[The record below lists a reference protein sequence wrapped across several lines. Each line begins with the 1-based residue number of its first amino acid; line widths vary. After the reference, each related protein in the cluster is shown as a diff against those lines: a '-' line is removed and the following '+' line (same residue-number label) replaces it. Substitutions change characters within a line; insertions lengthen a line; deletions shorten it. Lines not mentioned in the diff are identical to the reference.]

1 MLGAPPAF
9 VLSQDQTL
17 NLIILKL
24 LYRSN
29 KLFSEQL
36 WRFVQIALL
45 LWITCL
51 DFQKKSGFSFIRI
64 YCLIFKFLVKSHL
77 ISHSSYWR
85 ISSDSSIGKISL
97 SWKAVSFVTAL
108 LLYHAVSFLSRG
120 FLKFFEKVFWGSFQ
134 LLNKLFIALH
144 KLFPSGLCID
154 TIFKLHSRSIR
165 AFWVRV
171 SRDSLSIIPPGEG
184 FVNGFLRIWR
194 DGQKRRN
201 LEWEFVEMALYPS
214 GKRSKK
220 FRSSLFR
227 NVSVHIVPRSGT
239 QNIVQKEKVA
249 VSGVL

>member
-77 ISHSSYWR
+77 ISHHSYWR

-97 SWKAVSFVTAL
+97 SWKAVFRDSFVII
-108 LLYHAVSFLSRG
+108 SCCFLFVKR

-134 LLNKLFIALH
+134 LLNKLFATLH

-154 TIFKLHSRSIR
+154 TIFKLL
-165 AFWVRV
+165 
-171 SRDSLSIIPPGEG
+171 D
-184 FVNGFLRIWR
+184 
-194 DGQKRRN
+194 RRLTWGLN
-201 LEWEFVEMALYPS
+201 SCLTRQLVYNTTGRKICQRFFEDLE
-214 GKRSKK
+214 R
-220 FRSSLFR
+220 
-227 NVSVHIVPRSGT
+227 
-239 QNIVQKEKVA
+239 
-249 VSGVL
+249 

>member
-77 ISHSSYWR
+77 ISHHSYWR
-85 ISSDSSIGKISL
+85 ISLDSSIGKISL
-97 SWKAVSFVTAL
+97 SWKAVFRDSFVIISCRFLFVKRFFEVFWKSFLRKLSASQQTSRRTSQTLSIRIVHRYNFQATFTFDS
-108 LLYHAVSFLSRG
+108 SFLSSCLTRQLVYNTTG
-120 FLKFFEKVFWGSFQ
+120 RKICQRFFED
-134 LLNKLFIALH
+134 LE
-144 KLFPSGLCID
+144 
-154 TIFKLHSRSIR
+154 R
-165 AFWVRV
+165 WVKT
-171 SRDSLSIIPPGEG
+171 E
-184 FVNGFLRIWR
+184 
-194 DGQKRRN
+194 
-201 LEWEFVEMALYPS
+201 
-214 GKRSKK
+214 K
-220 FRSSLFR
+220 FRVGICGNGSISFR
-227 NVSVHIVPRSGT
+227 KAV
-239 QNIVQKEKVA
+239 KKV
-249 VSGVL
+249 

>member
-77 ISHSSYWR
+77 ISHHSYWR

-97 SWKAVSFVTAL
+97 SWKAVFRDSFVII
-108 LLYHAVSFLSRG
+108 SCRFLFVKRFFEV
-120 FLKFFEKVFWGSFQ
+120 FLKKFFEKAFSFSTNFSPHFTNSFHQ
-134 LLNKLFIALH
+134 DCASIQFSSYIHVRFELF
-144 KLFPSGLCID
+144 
-154 TIFKLHSRSIR
+154 
-165 AFWVRV
+165 
-171 SRDSLSIIPPGEG
+171 
-184 FVNGFLRIWR
+184 
-194 DGQKRRN
+194 
-201 LEWEFVEMALYPS
+201 EFVSHATACL
-214 GKRSKK
+214 
-220 FRSSLFR
+220 
-227 NVSVHIVPRSGT
+227 
-239 QNIVQKEKVA
+239 
-249 VSGVL
+249 

>member
-17 NLIILKL
+17 NLIVLKL

-77 ISHSSYWR
+77 ISHHSYWR

-120 FLKFFEKVFWGSFQ
+120 FLKFFWKSF
-134 LLNKLFIALH
+134 LRKLSASQQTFRRTSQTL
-144 KLFPSGLCID
+144 
-154 TIFKLHSRSIR
+154 SIR
-165 AFWVRV
+165 IVHRYNFQATFTFDSSFLSSCLTRQLVYNTTGRRICQRFFEDLERWVKMEKFGVRICGNSCMVAAFY
-171 SRDSLSIIPPGEG
+171 L
-184 FVNGFLRIWR
+184 
-194 DGQKRRN
+194 
-201 LEWEFVEMALYPS
+201 
-214 GKRSKK
+214 
-220 FRSSLFR
+220 
-227 NVSVHIVPRSGT
+227 
-239 QNIVQKEKVA
+239 
-249 VSGVL
+249 

>member
-85 ISSDSSIGKISL
+85 ISSDSSIGKILFRGRPSL
-97 SWKAVSFVTAL
+97 SWQLCYYIMPFPFCQEVFW
-108 LLYHAVSFLSRG
+108 SFLK
-120 FLKFFEKVFWGSFQ
+120 KFFEEAFSFSTNFSPHFTNSFHQ
-134 LLNKLFIALH
+134 DCASIQFSSYIHVRFELF
-144 KLFPSGLCID
+144 
-154 TIFKLHSRSIR
+154 
-165 AFWVRV
+165 
-171 SRDSLSIIPPGEG
+171 
-184 FVNGFLRIWR
+184 
-194 DGQKRRN
+194 
-201 LEWEFVEMALYPS
+201 EFVSHATACL
-214 GKRSKK
+214 
-220 FRSSLFR
+220 
-227 NVSVHIVPRSGT
+227 
-239 QNIVQKEKVA
+239 
-249 VSGVL
+249 

>member
-64 YCLIFKFLVKSHL
+64 YCLIFKFLAKSQL
-77 ISHSSYWR
+77 ISLVPTDESVWILLLERFLFHGR
-85 ISSDSSIGKISL
+85 L
-97 SWKAVSFVTAL
+97 SFVTAL

-134 LLNKLFIALH
+134 LLNKLFIEPH
-144 KLFPSGLCID
+144 KLFSIGLCID
-154 TIFKLHSRSIR
+154 TIFKLFDRR
-165 AFWVRV
+165 LTRFWTRV
-171 SRDSLSIIPPGEG
+171 SRDSLSIIPPGER

-194 DGQKRRN
+194 DG
-201 LEWEFVEMALYPS
+201 
-214 GKRSKK
+214 
-220 FRSSLFR
+220 
-227 NVSVHIVPRSGT
+227 
-239 QNIVQKEKVA
+239 
-249 VSGVL
+249 

>member
-17 NLIILKL
+17 NLIVLKL

-64 YCLIFKFLVKSHL
+64 YCLIFKFLVKSPTNQRFVRL
-77 ISHSSYWR
+77 
-85 ISSDSSIGKISL
+85 L
-97 SWKAVSFVTAL
+97 SFVTAL

-134 LLNKLFIALH
+134 LLNKLFVSLH

-171 SRDSLSIIPPGEG
+171 SRDSLSIIPPEER

-194 DGQKRRN
+194 CEQKLKPHWQNFTRKH
-201 LEWEFVEMALYPS
+201 LYIAMDTAPDS
-214 GKRSKK
+214 H
-220 FRSSLFR
+220 F
-227 NVSVHIVPRSGT
+227 
-239 QNIVQKEKVA
+239 A
-249 VSGVL
+249 

>member
-77 ISHSSYWR
+77 ISHHSYWR

-134 LLNKLFIALH
+134 LLNKLFIVLH

-165 AFWVRV
+165 TFWVRV
-171 SRDSLSIIPPGEG
+171 SRDSLSIIPPEER

-194 DGQKRRN
+194 DG
-201 LEWEFVEMALYPS
+201 
-214 GKRSKK
+214 
-220 FRSSLFR
+220 
-227 NVSVHIVPRSGT
+227 
-239 QNIVQKEKVA
+239 
-249 VSGVL
+249 

>member
-17 NLIILKL
+17 NLIVLKL

-64 YCLIFKFLVKSHL
+64 YCLIFKFLAKSHL

-97 SWKAVSFVTAL
+97 SWKAVSFVDSRCLATAL
-108 LLYHAVSFLSRG
+108 LLYHVVSFLSRG

-134 LLNKLFIALH
+134 LLNKLFVSLH

-154 TIFKLHSRSIR
+154 TIFKLLDRR
-165 AFWVRV
+165 LTWGLNPCLTRQLVYNTTGR
-171 SRDSLSIIPPGEG
+171 
-184 FVNGFLRIWR
+184 RICQR
-194 DGQKRRN
+194 FFED
-201 LEWEFVEMALYPS
+201 LE
-214 GKRSKK
+214 R
-220 FRSSLFR
+220 
-227 NVSVHIVPRSGT
+227 
-239 QNIVQKEKVA
+239 
-249 VSGVL
+249 

>member
-77 ISHSSYWR
+77 ISHHSYWR

-120 FLKFFEKVFWGSFQ
+120 FWSFLKKFFEEAFSFSTNFSPHFTNSFHQ
-134 LLNKLFIALH
+134 DCASIQFSSFSIAVW
-144 KLFPSGLCID
+144 PEVW
-154 TIFKLHSRSIR
+154 T
-165 AFWVRV
+165 RV
-171 SRDSLSIIPPGEG
+171 SRDSLSIIPPEER

-194 DGQKRRN
+194 DR
-201 LEWEFVEMALYPS
+201 
-214 GKRSKK
+214 
-220 FRSSLFR
+220 
-227 NVSVHIVPRSGT
+227 
-239 QNIVQKEKVA
+239 
-249 VSGVL
+249 

>member
-64 YCLIFKFLVKSHL
+64 YCLIFKFLAKSQL
-77 ISHSSYWR
+77 TSLVPTDESVR
-85 ISSDSSIGKISL
+85 ILLLERFLFRGRL
-97 SWKAVSFVTAL
+97 SFVTAL

-134 LLNKLFIALH
+134 LLNKLFIEPH

-154 TIFKLHSRSIR
+154 TIFKHLDRRSTEV
-165 AFWVRV
+165 WTRV
-171 SRDSLSIIPPGEG
+171 SRDSLSIIPLHKR
-184 FVNGFLRIWR
+184 FVNGFFAIWR
-194 DGQKRRN
+194 DG
-201 LEWEFVEMALYPS
+201 
-214 GKRSKK
+214 
-220 FRSSLFR
+220 
-227 NVSVHIVPRSGT
+227 
-239 QNIVQKEKVA
+239 
-249 VSGVL
+249 

>member
-77 ISHSSYWR
+77 ISHHSYWR

-120 FLKFFEKVFWGSFQ
+120 FLKFLKKFFKEAFSFSTNFSPHFTNSFHQDCASIQFSSYIHVRFE
-134 LLNKLFIALH
+134 LF
-144 KLFPSGLCID
+144 
-154 TIFKLHSRSIR
+154 
-165 AFWVRV
+165 
-171 SRDSLSIIPPGEG
+171 
-184 FVNGFLRIWR
+184 
-194 DGQKRRN
+194 
-201 LEWEFVEMALYPS
+201 EFVSHATACL
-214 GKRSKK
+214 
-220 FRSSLFR
+220 
-227 NVSVHIVPRSGT
+227 
-239 QNIVQKEKVA
+239 
-249 VSGVL
+249 

>member
-77 ISHSSYWR
+77 ISHHSYWR

-97 SWKAVSFVTAL
+97 SWKAVFRDSFVIISCRFL
-108 LLYHAVSFLSRG
+108 FVKRFFEVFWKSFLRKLSASQQTFHRASQT
-120 FLKFFEKVFWGSFQ
+120 LSIRIVHRYNFQ
-134 LLNKLFIALH
+134 A
-144 KLFPSGLCID
+144 
-154 TIFKLHSRSIR
+154 SRSPFDLR
-165 AFWVRV
+165 FELV
-171 SRDSLSIIPPGEG
+171 SHATACL
-184 FVNGFLRIWR
+184 
-194 DGQKRRN
+194 
-201 LEWEFVEMALYPS
+201 
-214 GKRSKK
+214 
-220 FRSSLFR
+220 
-227 NVSVHIVPRSGT
+227 
-239 QNIVQKEKVA
+239 
-249 VSGVL
+249 

>member
-97 SWKAVSFVTAL
+97 SWKAVFRDSFVIISCRFL
-108 LLYHAVSFLSRG
+108 FVKRFFEVFWKSFLRKLSASQQTFRRTSQT
-120 FLKFFEKVFWGSFQ
+120 LSIRIVHRYNFQ
-134 LLNKLFIALH
+134 A
-144 KLFPSGLCID
+144 
-154 TIFKLHSRSIR
+154 SRSPFDLR
-165 AFWVRV
+165 FEPV
-171 SRDSLSIIPPGEG
+171 SHAIACL
-184 FVNGFLRIWR
+184 
-194 DGQKRRN
+194 
-201 LEWEFVEMALYPS
+201 
-214 GKRSKK
+214 
-220 FRSSLFR
+220 
-227 NVSVHIVPRSGT
+227 
-239 QNIVQKEKVA
+239 
-249 VSGVL
+249 

>member
-64 YCLIFKFLVKSHL
+64 YCLIFKLLVKSHL

-85 ISSDSSIGKISL
+85 ISLDSSIGKISL

-120 FLKFFEKVFWGSFQ
+120 FLKFFEKNFWGSFQ
-134 LLNKLFIALH
+134 LLNKLLVALH

-154 TIFKLHSRSIR
+154 TIFKLLDRRLTWGLNPCLTRQLVYNTTGRRICQR
-165 AFWVRV
+165 FFEDLERWVKM
-171 SRDSLSIIPPGEG
+171 EK
-184 FVNGFLRIWR
+184 FLVRICGNSCISFR
-194 DGQKRRN
+194 KA
-201 LEWEFVEMALYPS
+201 V
-214 GKRSKK
+214 KK
-220 FRSSLFR
+220 
-227 NVSVHIVPRSGT
+227 V
-239 QNIVQKEKVA
+239 
-249 VSGVL
+249 

>member
-64 YCLIFKFLVKSHL
+64 YCLIFKFLAKFLSQF
-77 ISHSSYWR
+77 SYESKVR
-85 ISSDSSIGKISL
+85 LEVTVFRD
-97 SWKAVSFVTAL
+97 SFVII
-108 LLYHAVSFLSRG
+108 SCRFLFVKR
-120 FLKFFEKVFWGSFQ
+120 FFEVFFEKVFWGSFQ
-134 LLNKLFIALH
+134 LLNKLLVALH

-154 TIFKLHSRSIR
+154 TIFKLLDRR
-165 AFWVRV
+165 LTKVWTRV
-171 SRDSLSIIPPGEG
+171 SRDSLSIIPPGER

-194 DGQKRRN
+194 DG
-201 LEWEFVEMALYPS
+201 
-214 GKRSKK
+214 
-220 FRSSLFR
+220 
-227 NVSVHIVPRSGT
+227 
-239 QNIVQKEKVA
+239 
-249 VSGVL
+249 

>member
-64 YCLIFKFLVKSHL
+64 YCLIFKFLAKSQL
-77 ISHSSYWR
+77 TSLVPTDESVR
-85 ISSDSSIGKISL
+85 ILLLERFLFRGRL
-97 SWKAVSFVTAL
+97 SFVTAL

-134 LLNKLFIALH
+134 LLNKLFIEPH
-144 KLFPSGLCID
+144 ILFSIGLCID
-154 TIFKLHSRSIR
+154 TIFKHLDRRSTEV
-165 AFWVRV
+165 WTRV
-171 SRDSLSIIPPGEG
+171 SRDSLSIIPPPER
-184 FVNGFLRIWR
+184 FVNGFFAIWR
-194 DGQKRRN
+194 DG
-201 LEWEFVEMALYPS
+201 
-214 GKRSKK
+214 
-220 FRSSLFR
+220 
-227 NVSVHIVPRSGT
+227 
-239 QNIVQKEKVA
+239 
-249 VSGVL
+249 

>member
-51 DFQKKSGFSFIRI
+51 DFQKKSGFSFIRL
-64 YCLIFKFLVKSHL
+64 YGLIFKFLVKFLSQF
-77 ISHSSYWR
+77 SYEPKVR
-85 ISSDSSIGKISL
+85 LEVTVFRD
-97 SWKAVSFVTAL
+97 SFVII
-108 LLYHAVSFLSRG
+108 SCRFLFVKR

-165 AFWVRV
+165 TFWVRV
-171 SRDSLSIIPPGEG
+171 SRDSLSIIPPGER

-194 DGQKRRN
+194 DEQKLKSHWQDFTRKH
-201 LEWEFVEMALYPS
+201 LY
-214 GKRSKK
+214 
-220 FRSSLFR
+220 
-227 NVSVHIVPRSGT
+227 I
-239 QNIVQKEKVA
+239 A
-249 VSGVL
+249 VDTAPDSHLA